1 MSDINSVEPTSFARL
16 DALSRRGRRGSSSGD
31 GPGFDALVAEATSR
45 MMKGLSAGKVGGYDT
60 RPAGALG
67 IAAPGTQQTPIPLPK
82 VTDEEVEPSTAD
94 AEQPTTPTADGP
106 TEPVQ
111 TGSGDPQAIAKTAD
125 ASDQT
130 TKTTPAAATA
140 PIADIVPTTN
150 TTPTTKT
157 APTTKVDGVAA
168 IDPSITKATVSVAG
182 QIILHA
188 ALDQVGAAYLAGGTS
203 PDTGFD
209 DTGLVRYAYRTVGV
223 EMPAGASSQ
232 ATMGVAI
239 ESIADALPGDL
250 VSFGQPIDHVAIY
263 AGNENIVHA
272 PSTDEEIRVEE
283 IERPVESIRRIV
295 TPGTGPAT
303 QIEFTPGEM
312 EQQYQP
318 LFDAAGSEWDV
329 EPALLAAIAETESN
343 FNPVAVSPAGAQG
356 LMQFMPA
363 TAREMNVDPWD
374 PASAID
380 GAARYMRTSLNQFED
395 PELAIASYNAGR
407 GAVSRYGGIPP
418 FTETQNYVRKVVDA
432 WRSRS

>member
-1 MSDINSVEPTSFARL
+1 VTDINSVEPTSFARL
-16 DALSRRGRRGSSSGD
+16 DALARRGRRNGSNGD

-45 MMKGLSAGKVGGYDT
+45 MMKGLSAGKVANHDT
-60 RPAGALG
+60 RPPGALG
-67 IAAPGTQQTPIPLPK
+67 MAAQSTLQNPIPLPK
-82 VTDEEVEPSTAD
+82 LTEDDTEAPTVD
-94 AEQPTTPTADGP
+94 AEQAVTPADDGTAVPGQ
-106 TEPVQ
+106 V
-111 TGSGDPQAIAKTAD
+111 GSPENTDEIAKANGV
-125 ASDQT
+125 S
-130 TKTTPAAATA
+130 
-140 PIADIVPTTN
+140 N
-150 TTPTTKT
+150 ETTKT
-157 APTTKVDGVAA
+157 AQTSGVAPAAEVDAAVAPTTQVDAVAA
-168 IDPSITKATVSVAG
+168 IDPSITEATVSVAG

-188 ALDQVGAAYLAGGTS
+188 ALDQVGAAYHAGGTS

-232 ATMGVAI
+232 TTMGVAI

-250 VSFGQPIDHVAIY
+250 VSFGQPTDHVAIY

-272 PSTDEEIRVEE
+272 PSTDEAVRVEE

-312 EQQYQP
+312 ELQYQP
-318 LFDAAGSEWDV
+318 LFDAAGNEWDV
-329 EPALLAAIAETESN
+329 EPALLAAIAKTESN